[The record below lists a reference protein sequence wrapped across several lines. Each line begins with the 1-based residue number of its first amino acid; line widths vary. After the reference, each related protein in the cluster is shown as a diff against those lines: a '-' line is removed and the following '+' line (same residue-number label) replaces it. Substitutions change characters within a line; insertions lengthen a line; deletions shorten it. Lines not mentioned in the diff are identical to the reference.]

1 MTTGSAAALPL
12 RHVLSLSGGKD
23 SAALAVYM
31 RDRVPDMEYIF
42 HDTDKELKETYDYLA
57 RLEAILGKPVLVG
70 RHAGREGDD
79 SVERVIID
87 RALYRQLTHV
97 IAAILP
103 IYADDEEI
111 DRLAADG
118 DIGSLTHWYGDHIEV
133 GRVLRNLGWG
143 R

>member
-1 MTTGSAAALPL
+1 M
-12 RHVLSLSGGKD
+12 HGKKHDRIEVRVHGEAWGD
-23 SAALAVYM
+23 SRRFWKLFSVWL
-31 RDRVPDMEYIF
+31 D
-42 HDTDKELKETYDYLA
+42 
-57 RLEAILGKPVLVG
+57 GKPVLVG